1 MYNLYSVYSVPSV
14 YSVCGVYDVC
24 SECSVYNVYSVYSVC
39 SVYSVST
46 VSKVY
51 NVSSFGVPTLPK
63 RGFWT
68 RKSVETTRFTMFSR
82 ALIAETTRFTM
93 FTRVPC
99 VRKTALSIGNLGK
112 TRPLRKKPCLF
123 TCFSPAGRVKT
134 RVLACQPFRNAGF
147 GRASP

>member
-1 MYNLYSVYSVPSV
+1 MYNVYSMYNLYSVYSVPSV

-82 ALIAETTRFTM
+82 APTVENHAFYDV
-93 FTRVPC
+93 FP
-99 VRKTALSIGNLGK
+99 SFP
-112 TRPLRKKPCLF
+112 RPKNCGLV
-123 TCFSPAGRVKT
+123 G
-134 RVLACQPFRNAGF
+134 
-147 GRASP
+147 